1 MKQLSF
7 VLSIDRSFAGNSSLK
22 YNFMP
27 PLFWSLST
35 RKGVLNLSV
44 SNSHTGKL
52 SSILVSEIIKI
63 STFPLTWSE
72 SKSSLFLMEF
82 MLIWAIL
89 ILLGYN
95 SQNCRKLLFSSESLE
110 IGDLDLQS
118 VLEILT
124 ELGSSMKSKFST
136 F

>member
-1 MKQLSF
+1 
-7 VLSIDRSFAGNSSLK
+7 
-22 YNFMP
+22 
-27 PLFWSLST
+27 
-35 RKGVLNLSV
+35 
-44 SNSHTGKL
+44 
-52 SSILVSEIIKI
+52 
-63 STFPLTWSE
+63 
-72 SKSSLFLMEF
+72 MEF

-95 SQNCRKLLFSSESLE
+95 SQSCRKLFFSSESLE